1 MATATA
7 TEQAFASTL
16 AGGRRGRRPAVLAG
30 LLLGVVLATALPAGA
45 EVSYPVR
52 DAALAARVNGAPLH
66 AFALDAAWRLARFK
80 QPQVSRTATLETLIG
95 ERLLAAAARKTY
107 GEAALYSG
115 QRVGFVQDV
124 ALDDQLAGSLRGLY
138 GKELEQVLLRLPGGS
153 LNGVVTERP
162 ALDGA
167 ALDGAALDAVFGKAG
182 QLRLELALN
191 EQQQARAKNVV
202 VLRYAM
208 PSGAKGV
215 LSLYDIYRRQ
225 NVQGRSQL
233 FARQADFL
241 QQQAMQSLAAL
252 FVLDWARSQFGGA
265 AVDDLRGVLADQEAV
280 LALQRLHGIGIDTDS
295 GSALLEQLARQA
307 GAAEIQA
314 YYRQHQEE
322 FVRIERVK
330 ARHIRLPDEA
340 SAQAVYAELRAGGDF
355 AALARRHSRAADA
368 RNGGDLGWIKH
379 EGKPDWLAQL
389 AFAQDKGEVSRPI
402 RAPVGPHDPAYW
414 EIVLVEQRVNGM
426 QAADSEAVRYVAS
439 NAVAREKALAQLA
452 ALRAR
457 VLREARIELNRGV
470 LDQPLQILER
480 S

>member
-1 MATATA
+1 MSLA
-7 TEQAFASTL
+7 TEL
-16 AGGRRGRRPAVLAG
+16 APLGGRRQRRPLASPRV
-30 LLLGVVLATALPAGA
+30 LLGGMLLGLTLAVALPASA
-45 EVSYPVR
+45 EVNYAVR
-52 DAALAARVNGAPLH
+52 DAALAARINGAPLQ
-66 AFALDAAWRLARFK
+66 AFALDAAWRLARAK
-80 QPQVSRTATLETLIG
+80 QPQVSRTAVLETLIS
-95 ERLLAAAARKTY
+95 ERLLAAAARKSY

-115 QRVGFVQDV
+115 QRVGFAQDV
-124 ALDDQLAGSLRGLY
+124 ALDDQLAGSLRSLY

-167 ALDGAALDAVFGKAG
+167 ALDAVFGKPG
-182 QLRLELALN
+182 QLRLELALG
-191 EQQQARAKNVV
+191 EQQQTRAKAIV
-202 VLRYAM
+202 VLRYAL
-208 PSGAKGV
+208 PNGGKGA

-225 NVQGRSQL
+225 NVQGRAQL
-233 FARQADFL
+233 LSRQVGFV

-252 FVLDWARSQFGGA
+252 FVLDWARGQFGVA

-295 GSALLEQLARQA
+295 GSPLLEQLARQV
-307 GAAEIQA
+307 GAAEVQA
-314 YYRQHQEE
+314 YYKQHQEE

-340 SAQAVYAELRAGGDF
+340 SALAVYGELRAGGDF

-368 RNGGDLGWIKH
+368 RNGGELGWIKH

-402 RAPVGPHDPAYW
+402 RAPVGPHEPAYW
-414 EIVLVEQRVNGM
+414 EIVLVEQRVNGV

-457 VLREARIELNRGV
+457 VLREAHIELNRGV
-470 LDQPLQILER
+470 LDQALQLLEKA

>member
-1 MATATA
+1 MSLAAESA
-7 TEQAFASTL
+7 PL
-16 AGGRRGRRPAVLAG
+16 AGRRQRRPVDSPRALLGG
-30 LLLGVVLATALPAGA
+30 LLLGLTLAAALPASA
-45 EVSYPVR
+45 EVNYAVR

-66 AFALDAAWRLARFK
+66 AFALDTAWRLARAK
-80 QPQVSRTATLETLIG
+80 QPQVSRTAVLETLIG
-95 ERLLAAAARKTY
+95 ERLLAAAARKSY

-115 QRVGFVQDV
+115 QRVGFAQDV

-167 ALDGAALDAVFGKAG
+167 ALDAVFGKPG
-182 QLRLELALN
+182 QLRLELALG
-191 EQQQARAKNVV
+191 EQQQTRAKAIV
-202 VLRYAM
+202 VLRYAL
-208 PSGAKGV
+208 PNGGKGA

-225 NVQGRSQL
+225 NVQGRAQL
-233 FARQADFL
+233 FARQADFV

-252 FVLDWARSQFGGA
+252 FVLDWARGRFGAA
-265 AVDDLRGVLADQEAV
+265 AVDDLRGVFADQEAV

-295 GSALLEQLARQA
+295 GSPLLEQLARQV
-307 GAAEIQA
+307 GAAEVQA
-314 YYRQHQEE
+314 YYKQHQEE

-340 SAQAVYAELRAGGDF
+340 SAQAVYGELRAGGDF

-368 RNGGDLGWIKH
+368 RNGGELGWIKH

-389 AFAQDKGEVSRPI
+389 AFAQDKGEVSRPV

-414 EIVLVEQRVNGM
+414 EIVLVEQRVNGV

-452 ALRAR
+452 ALRAH
-457 VLREARIELNRGV
+457 VLREARIELNRRV
-470 LDQPLQILER
+470 LDQALQLLEKA